1 MSAALKGRKPL
12 NLKGLKAVVVD
23 EADVFF
29 IDEKNFTELKAI
41 SNYKDI
47 KNREAEN
54 KVQWILFSATYPTED
69 EGIYDLVLQ
78 RQAEIVGAAQ
88 QISIKA

>member
-1 MSAALKGRKPL
+1 MEAALKGRKPL
-12 NLKGLKAVVVD
+12 NLKGLKCLIVD

-29 IDEKNFTELKAI
+29 IDEKNFTSLKAI

-47 KNREAEN
+47 KQRTEEN

-69 EGIYDLVLQ
+69 GTGLYDKV
-78 RQAEIVGAAQ
+78 
-88 QISIKA
+88 

>member
-12 NLKGLKAVVVD
+12 NLKGLKAIVVD

-47 KNREAEN
+47 KNRDEAN
-54 KVQWILFSATYPTED
+54 KV
-69 EGIYDLVLQ
+69 
-78 RQAEIVGAAQ
+78 
-88 QISIKA
+88 